1 MRTADRRSRAR
12 AALRRAP
19 AAARGAGGQRLI
31 YATARPSAPATLR
44 ARPCSAAK
52 LKAVKADKADVDAL
66 AHEFDL
72 PKAVAE
78 RQLRLA
84 GGDVH
89 AAFRSLMGLQQEPAV
104 R

>member
-1 MRTADRRSRAR
+1 MSARGGPAVVCARRTGRLRARARRRPGAHVPPARAR
-12 AALRRAP
+12 AA
-19 AAARGAGGQRLI
+19 
-31 YATARPSAPATLR
+31 TFR

-52 LKAVKADKADVDAL
+52 LKAVKVDKADVDAL

>member
-1 MRTADRRSRAR
+1 MRGAPHWAPLLRAR
-12 AALRRAP
+12 RRP
-19 AAARGAGGQRLI
+19 GAHVRH
-31 YATARPSAPATLR
+31 RPPERAATLR